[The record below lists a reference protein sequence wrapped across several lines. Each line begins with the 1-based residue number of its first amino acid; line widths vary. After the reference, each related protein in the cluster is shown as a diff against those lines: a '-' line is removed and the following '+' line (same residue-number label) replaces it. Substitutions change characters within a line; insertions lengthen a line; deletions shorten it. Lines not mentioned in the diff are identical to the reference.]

1 MPVDSTIH
9 DYTSMQLL
17 PSLSATDFE
26 TQLEVIV
33 TDIFALLPTN
43 PETARHTAAWLV
55 YYLSTHCMRS
65 ANDPTQRSYALV
77 LRSTFSRLYNEA
89 GIIAHINAVHPR
101 DSYPLLLSFYH
112 LHHAFIMNGMR
123 APFGPQTLDY
133 GDALR
138 MLQFAVGAAHG
149 PWHARI
155 SLQGGIRDYY
165 HALIR
170 DDGQDALI
178 ELGRPPVAGNHPV
191 NVATWNMQ
199 GAAEATDTK
208 WRTFVLQLARAN
220 AVVAL
225 QEVGVVPNSAV
236 HATPIVVLDQFGTAF
251 QIEHYH
257 WNAGTVTRPEWYRIF
272 FIDVQRLRVNL
283 AIVVSLASGLDI
295 VRPVVISDGLPN
307 SESGRFNRPA
317 LGLQLRF
324 RSDSQELFSVYS
336 FHAISGG
343 GVNAPRMLR
352 EVSWHTPSRFF
363 MTGDFNRDPRQGPP
377 GSTQRRGNW
386 ISPPDIAQLALPA
399 SETHPSVAPLNM
411 LDYAVVNGT
420 EPSTGRVLPAG
431 PSDHRAVSFRCNF
444 PG

>member
-1 MPVDSTIH
+1 MPVDTTIH
-9 DYTSMQLL
+9 DYASMQLL
-17 PSLSATDFE
+17 PSLTTTDFE
-26 TQLEVIV
+26 TQLEIIV
-33 TDIFALLPTN
+33 TDIFTLLPTN
-43 PETARHTAAWLV
+43 PDNARHTAAWLV
-55 YYLSTHCMRS
+55 YYLSANHIRS
-65 ANDPTQRSYALV
+65 ANEPEQSTYALI
-77 LRSTFSRLYNEA
+77 LRSTFNRLYNDP

-112 LHHAFIMNGMR
+112 LHHAFIMNGLR
-123 APFGPQTLDY
+123 APLGPQTLDH

-138 MLQFAVGAAHG
+138 MLRFAVGAAHG

-155 SLQGGIRDYY
+155 RLQGAIRDYY

-178 ELGRPPVAGNHPV
+178 EIGRPPLSGSHPV

-199 GAAEATDTK
+199 GASEATDTK

-225 QEVGVVPNSAV
+225 QEVGVVPSSAL
-236 HATPIVVLDQFGTAF
+236 HANRIVVLDQFGTPF
-251 QIEHYH
+251 EVEHYR
-257 WNAGTVTRPEWYRIF
+257 WNAGTDTRPERYQIF
-272 FIDVQRLRVNL
+272 FVDVQRLRVNL
-283 AIVVSLASGLDI
+283 AIVVSEASGLDI

-317 LGLQLRF
+317 LGLQLRL
-324 RSDSQELFSVYS
+324 RSTSQELVTVYS

-363 MTGDFNRDPRQGPP
+363 MTGDFNRDPRPAPP
-377 GSTQRRGNW
+377 GLYLRRGEW
-386 ISPPDIAQLALPA
+386 ISPPEIAQLALPA
-399 SETHPSVAPLNM
+399 SETHPSVAPVTM

-420 EPSTGRVLPAG
+420 EPPAGSVQAAG
-431 PSDHRAVSFRCNF
+431 PSDHRAVSFRWSF
-444 PG
+444 PD